1 MQLGDAMGNFGCV
14 QSCPQT
20 IRKAGLKTSQGVQ
33 MVENKHELEKQGAWK
48 YLKVG
53 ALKKSKNFHG
63 KEEGNFYFLLPS

>member
-1 MQLGDAMGNFGCV
+1 
-14 QSCPQT
+14 
-20 IRKAGLKTSQGVQ
+20 